1 MMLAASAHRIGRTPA
16 AGRQALFTPVP
27 EHDRNRQRPGG

>member
-1 MMLAASAHRIGRTPA
+1 MTNAVSTPR
-16 AGRQALFTPVP
+16 AGRAPVAGGLALFLAVP